1 MPSSVAGLLDVTRR
15 FGSIAALDGVT
26 VELMGGAVHAI
37 VGENGAGKST
47 MVNILSG
54 VLSPDSGTVMLAG
67 APVKFR
73 TPSDA
78 MRAGIATI
86 YQERALVQQLTVGEN
101 IVLGHE
107 SSHFGLIEKRREH
120 SFARSFLDQAHVS
133 VDPRR
138 RLASLPLAQQQLVA
152 IAKALSLNAR
162 LLILDEPTA
171 ALTSEEAQNLFSL
184 IGGLREK
191 GIAVL
196 YITHRLGEVERIA
209 DTVTVL
215 KDGGLVRTMGAVGA
229 TEAVIVPLM
238 VGREVDQLYPVF
250 PIPTDEVVLEAR
262 DLELPGELRGISLV
276 VHAGEIA
283 GIAGLEGSGKS
294 ALARVL
300 AGSEAPSR
308 GWIQVRGR
316 PLKGRGI
323 LEALAHG
330 VGYVPPDRR
339 AQAIIRTFSV
349 RASIT
354 LAGLRRFSRLG
365 FVINRKE
372 RRAANEIR
380 QRLDIK
386 TRSIEA
392 PILTLSGGNQQK
404 VVLARV
410 LIVGS
415 DVLICDEPTAGVDVG
430 ARAEIYAI
438 LAELATQGA
447 AIVVVSSDVLELMGL
462 CHRILVM
469 REGRIVHEFHQ
480 GSASEEELVRAQL
493 PGQEEEVIQEAG
505 AA

>member
-1 MPSSVAGLLDVTRR
+1 M
-15 FGSIAALDGVT
+15 
-26 VELMGGAVHAI
+26 
-37 VGENGAGKST
+37 
-47 MVNILSG
+47 
-54 VLSPDSGTVMLAG
+54 
-67 APVKFR
+67 
-73 TPSDA
+73 
-78 MRAGIATI
+78 
-86 YQERALVQQLTVGEN
+86 
-101 IVLGHE
+101 
-107 SSHFGLIEKRREH
+107 
-120 SFARSFLDQAHVS
+120 
-133 VDPRR
+133 
-138 RLASLPLAQQQLVA
+138 
-152 IAKALSLNAR
+152 
-162 LLILDEPTA
+162 
-171 ALTSEEAQNLFSL
+171 
-184 IGGLREK
+184 
-191 GIAVL
+191 
-196 YITHRLGEVERIA
+196 
-209 DTVTVL
+209 
-215 KDGGLVRTMGAVGA
+215 
-229 TEAVIVPLM
+229 
-238 VGREVDQLYPVF
+238 
-250 PIPTDEVVLEAR
+250 
-262 DLELPGELRGISLV
+262 
-276 VHAGEIA
+276 
-283 GIAGLEGSGKS
+283 
-294 ALARVL
+294 
-300 AGSEAPSR
+300 
-308 GWIQVRGR
+308 
-316 PLKGRGI
+316 
-323 LEALAHG
+323 
-330 VGYVPPDRR
+330 GYVPPDRR
-339 AQAIIRTFSV
+339 AQAIIQTFSV

>member
-1 MPSSVAGLLDVTRR
+1 VSSPVASLLDVSKR
-15 FGSIAALDGVT
+15 FGSIAALEGVT
-26 VELMGGAVHAI
+26 VELLAGSVHAI

-54 VLSPDSGTVMLAG
+54 VLEPDSGTVMLAG
-67 APVKFR
+67 EPVKFR

-78 MRAGIATI
+78 MRTGIATI
-86 YQERALVQQLTVGEN
+86 YQERALVPQLTVGEN
-101 IVLGHE
+101 IVLGHKQ
-107 SSHFGLIEKRREH
+107 SRLGLIEKRREQ
-120 SFARSFLDQAHVS
+120 SFARSFLEQAHLS

-138 RLASLPLAQQQLVA
+138 RLSSLPPAQQQLVA

-162 LLILDEPTA
+162 VLILDEPTA
-171 ALTSEEAQNLFSL
+171 ALTNEEAENLFSL
-184 IGGLREK
+184 IRRLREQ

-196 YITHRLGEVERIA
+196 YITHRLREVERIA

-215 KDGGLVRTMGAVGA
+215 KDGRLVRTMAAAGA

-238 VGREVDQLYPVF
+238 VGREVDQLYPSL
-250 PIPTDEVVLEAR
+250 PEPAEEVVLEAME
-262 DLELPGELRGISLV
+262 LELPGELRGVSLSV
-276 VHAGEIA
+276 QAGEIV

-300 AGSEAPSR
+300 AGSEAPSG
-308 GWIQVRGR
+308 GWVQVRGK

-323 LEALAHG
+323 LEALANG

-349 RASIT
+349 RASMT
-354 LAGLRRFSRLG
+354 LAGLKRFSRLG
-365 FVINRKE
+365 LVISRQE
-372 RRAANEIR
+372 RRAANGIR
-380 QRLDIK
+380 ERLDIK

-404 VVLARV
+404 VVLGRV
-410 LIVGS
+410 LVVGS
-415 DVLICDEPTAGVDVG
+415 DILVCDEPTAGVDVG

-469 REGRIVHEFHQ
+469 REGRIVHEFRH
-480 GSASEEELVRAQL
+480 GSVSEQELVRAQL
-493 PGQEEEVIQEAG
+493 PGQEEVMRAAG